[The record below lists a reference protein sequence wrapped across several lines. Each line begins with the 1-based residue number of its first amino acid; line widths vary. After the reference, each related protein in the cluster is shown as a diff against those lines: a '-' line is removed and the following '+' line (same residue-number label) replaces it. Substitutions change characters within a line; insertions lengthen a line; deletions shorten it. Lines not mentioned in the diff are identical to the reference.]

1 MLYKKKS
8 ISRFQIYFSIY
19 LFLFFFTVRCVSSFS
34 DHCPQLVEF
43 DVDEIENHLSKL
55 NLTDVPT
62 VKMMTAGFKC
72 PISALP
78 FGALKSDWSRLL
90 LLREAQPDGSIIKSK
105 LVRLMRI
112 LIVAYFQMEEHFD
125 DVTSSDTEIPK

>member
-1 MLYKKKS
+1 
-8 ISRFQIYFSIY
+8 
-19 LFLFFFTVRCVSSFS
+19 VRCASSFS
-34 DHCPQLVEF
+34 DHCQELVEF

-105 LVRLMRI
+105 LVRLIRI
-112 LIVAYFQMEEHFD
+112 LIVAYFQMEERFD
-125 DVTSSDTEIPK
+125 DMTTSDTAIPK